1 MKCIVVKGAGRMKV
15 VPWSLKLLL
24 KGIKRFF
31 FCFCF
36 LPILDPFLHQKK
48 ALIGKMMGVEKQG
61 GTKP

>member
-1 MKCIVVKGAGRMKV
+1 MVFKIT
-15 VPWSLKLLL
+15 P
-24 KGIKRFF
+24 KRDKEVFF
-31 FCFCF
+31 F